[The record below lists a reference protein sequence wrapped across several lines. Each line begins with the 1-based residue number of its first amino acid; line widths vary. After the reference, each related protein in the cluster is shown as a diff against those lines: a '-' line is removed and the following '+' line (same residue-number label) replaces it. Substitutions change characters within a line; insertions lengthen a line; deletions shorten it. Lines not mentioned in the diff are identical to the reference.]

1 MGGGWG
7 RPAGGVGERGGG
19 GRPPPQPLSR
29 FCPLPARGLPCRP
42 SLFQGRRKRA
52 FALGAESG
60 RGAGGKPSLVCG
72 LVWGLLFVEAVL
84 SFCT

>member
-7 RPAGGVGERGGG
+7 RPAGGAGELWGGG
-19 GRPPPQPLSR
+19 APPAR
-29 FCPLPARGLPCRP
+29 FCPLPALGLPCRP